1 MNGQRRRMKIPSFHR
16 SEELHLRRCMF
27 YLSAQLTGG
36 FLYCLIE
43 ILYRGYTHVSMF
55 LLGGLCFLCIGGI
68 RRTFRCGSAAQKM
81 LLCAGVITLL
91 EFLCGAVVNLL
102 LGLAVW
108 DYSSMPMNVMGQVCI
123 SYSAAWCLLAVPA
136 MGLDA
141 LLCRYAWG
149 MERRMYHGK
158 SASDAMPAS
167 YDAWTEARRSE

>member
-1 MNGQRRRMKIPSFHR
+1 
-16 SEELHLRRCMF
+16 LRRCMF

-36 FLYCLIE
+36 FLYGLIE

-68 RRTFRCGSAAQKM
+68 RRTFREGSAAQKM

-91 EFLCGAVVNLL
+91 EFLCGAYVNLR

-108 DYSSMPMNVMGQVCI
+108 DYSSMPMNVMGQICI
-123 SYSAAWCLLAVPA
+123 TYSAAWCLLAVPA
-136 MGLDA
+136 MGLDV

-149 MERRMYHGK
+149 MEQRMHHGI
-158 SASDAMPAS
+158 SASDAIYAS
-167 YDAWTEARRSE
+167 RCGIRKLTNSSM

>member
-1 MNGQRRRMKIPSFHR
+1 
-16 SEELHLRRCMF
+16 MF

-55 LLGGLCFLCIGGI
+55 WLGGLCFLCIGGI
-68 RRTFRCGSAAQKM
+68 RRTFRDGGAAQKM

-91 EFLCGAVVNLL
+91 EFLCGAFVNLM

-123 SYSAAWCLLAVPA
+123 TYSAAWCLLAVPA
-136 MGLDA
+136 MGLDV

-149 MERRMYHGK
+149 MERQPHQCQ
-158 SASDAMPAS
+158 SASAPIYAS
-167 YDAWTEARRSE
+167 RCGMRNLTNSSM